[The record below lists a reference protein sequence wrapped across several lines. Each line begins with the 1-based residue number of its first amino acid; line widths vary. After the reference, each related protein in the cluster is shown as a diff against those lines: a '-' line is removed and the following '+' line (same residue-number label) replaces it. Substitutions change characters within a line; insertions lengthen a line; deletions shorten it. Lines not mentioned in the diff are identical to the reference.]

1 MQTHR
6 DCGSVGYTHDEE
18 VRMRART
25 RWEAIPFI
33 LLIVGTLVLVAPAAQ
48 TQAPKPDFSGKW
60 ELDIEKS
67 DDAVLVI
74 RGALGQT
81 GGRSRDQEQ
90 RRLLSSRLNYLA
102 RAGETIEIEQTE
114 KDFKLFNSEDDVRI
128 YYIDGEKHPRQSP
141 TGAKMTTVTV
151 WREALLGV
159 TTEGD
164 EIGKAAETFGLEG
177 FQLVHI
183 VRIQNKAFEEDL
195 LLRSYYNRLED

>member
-1 MQTHR
+1 MR
-6 DCGSVGYTHDEE
+6 
-18 VRMRART
+18 VRT
-25 RWEAIPFI
+25 QWEAIPFM
-33 LLIVGTLVLVAPAAQ
+33 LLIVSTLVLLAPAAQ

-60 ELDIEKS
+60 GLDFEKS
-67 DDAVLVI
+67 DDAVLAI

-81 GGRSRDQEQ
+81 GGRSRDQQQ

-141 TGAKMTTVTV
+141 TGAKMTTVTL
-151 WREALLGV
+151 WREDSLDV

-164 EIGKAAETFGLEG
+164 EIGKASETFGLEG

-195 LLRSYYNRLED
+195 LLRSYYNRLEE